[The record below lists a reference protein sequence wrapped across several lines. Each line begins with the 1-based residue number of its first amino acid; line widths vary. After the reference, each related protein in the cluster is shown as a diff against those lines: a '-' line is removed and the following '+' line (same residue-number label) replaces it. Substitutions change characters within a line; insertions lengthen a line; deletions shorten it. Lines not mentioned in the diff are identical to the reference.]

1 MLLNESRAEGFMST
15 YTPRLIEPLCRAA
28 LEGRKIL
35 VLIGARHTV
44 KSTLSAALLAEIAE
58 E

>member
-1 MLLNESRAEGFMST
+1 MST